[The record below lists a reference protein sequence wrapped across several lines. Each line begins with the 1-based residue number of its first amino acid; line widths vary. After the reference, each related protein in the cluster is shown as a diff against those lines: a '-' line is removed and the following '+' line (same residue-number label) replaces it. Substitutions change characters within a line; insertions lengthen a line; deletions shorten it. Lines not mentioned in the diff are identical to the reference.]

1 MGLSARLH
9 PMRLLRRNLRGRGVR
24 SIADLK
30 EIRSGRVVRVAG
42 WPISAQRPPTA
53 KGMGF
58 LVVEDETGRLP
69 VAVPPQLAKQMYR
82 ASAGA
87 L

>member
-1 MGLSARLH
+1 MVQLVDEVTVS
-9 PMRLLRRNLRGRGVR
+9 V
-24 SIADLK
+24 
-30 EIRSGRVVRVAG
+30 
-42 WPISAQRPPTA
+42 T
-53 KGMGF
+53 
-58 LVVEDETGRLP
+58 LVVEDETGQLP